1 LPASVNQIKKIK
13 KTEPNT
19 SPYGPDV
26 EPSHAAAVLDPPPPD
41 PYLDAPP
48 PADPHLEA
56 PSVEP
61 VQPDL
66 VETGRPCAGS
76 ACSPQIHRLRCR
88 CDLQLCSSFRSAVG
102 RGPTSGRFRS
112 TAEVAGVTSIPIVIH
127 AHRGGPSA
135 ARALRR
141 ARASAG
147 CTTKEGGRR
156 GAPQQVGP
164 LRRRPAPHTSSPRAP
179 PRGRGRPE
187 WRGRRRPEWR
197 GRGRWLVLGE
207 GDRGHA
213 RGVAPL
219 G

>member
-48 PADPHLEA
+48 LADPHLEA

-66 VETGRPCAGS
+66 VETGRPHAGS

-88 CDLQLCSSFRSAVG
+88 CDL
-102 RGPTSGRFRS
+102 
-112 TAEVAGVTSIPIVIH
+112 
-127 AHRGGPSA
+127 
-135 ARALRR
+135 
-141 ARASAG
+141 
-147 CTTKEGGRR
+147 
-156 GAPQQVGP
+156 
-164 LRRRPAPHTSSPRAP
+164 
-179 PRGRGRPE
+179 
-187 WRGRRRPEWR
+187 
-197 GRGRWLVLGE
+197 
-207 GDRGHA
+207 
-213 RGVAPL
+213 
-219 G
+219 